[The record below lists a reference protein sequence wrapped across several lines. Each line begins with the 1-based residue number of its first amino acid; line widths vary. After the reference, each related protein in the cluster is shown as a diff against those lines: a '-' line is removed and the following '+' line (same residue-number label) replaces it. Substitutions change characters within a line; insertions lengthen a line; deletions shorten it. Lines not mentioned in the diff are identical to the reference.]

1 MAYLNGNMNIM
12 RFVTRE
18 NEAPRYKGIFPLP
31 IDSVGGEVS
40 EWYLYGNK
48 NGVGEKRIVNGN
60 LPLNFVSD
68 GTDLENYR
76 IYGTVEGAG
85 AQTENLFDFDEYDI
99 GGTTFIT
106 KTLTLEPNTAY
117 TMSSNVP
124 LYKGGALIVF
134 VAMGESAPT
143 PKNGVYKDHPITKTT
158 DASGKIRVGLRDNGS
173 GYDLSI
179 YKTMLVKGSTA
190 PSSYIPHGY
199 KIPLTVKNS
208 TETKTIDVYIGDSK
222 LGEEEY
228 VDYGEQ
234 KIYKRILFMTH
245 DDKHF
250 ITKDNKDFCL
260 RRRGYSD

>member
-48 NGVGEKRIVNGN
+48 NGVGEKQIVNGN

-68 GTDLENYR
+68 GTTLENYR
-76 IYGTVEGAG
+76 VYGTAQGAG
-85 AQTENLFDFDEYDI
+85 VQTENY
-99 GGTTFIT
+99 
-106 KTLTLEPNTAY
+106 
-117 TMSSNVP
+117 
-124 LYKGGALIVF
+124 
-134 VAMGESAPT
+134 
-143 PKNGVYKDHPITKTT
+143 
-158 DASGKIRVGLRDNGS
+158 
-173 GYDLSI
+173 
-179 YKTMLVKGSTA
+179 
-190 PSSYIPHGY
+190 GY